1 MCAEDGQ
8 KIKRVRIVGF
18 LLLLLLLLLPLL
30 VLFGWVLTGN
40 EARATCYCKVMTVS
54 KREES

>member
-18 LLLLLLLLLPLL
+18 LLLLLLLL